1 MCLYVG
7 LLPLIFGF
15 AVRDKDDQFIT
26 FHLNQAL
33 VVFIGAIV
41 SAILSPVIIGGL
53 LGIFVL
59 VVAIMAIVSAY
70 NGEMTEMPLLG
81 KIKIIK

>member
-1 MCLYVG
+1 M
-7 LLPLIFGF
+7 
-15 AVRDKDDQFIT
+15 
-26 FHLNQAL
+26 
-33 VVFIGAIV
+33 VFIGAIV